1 MAICQ
6 QDDRI
11 PVTALNNIQS
21 MPTEGIQQLKSRPF
35 TIFLLKQGFNAT
47 NSLKEEHELGQVV
60 ASDRLPEN
68 SSVYILDGQPREPW
82 WRQYFNIANPL
93 QQSNKGALVFIPV
106 VDRWFA
112 LSFGHVFHK
121 LRDNCYEY
129 DFGLLVTLNS
139 LDPKKL
145 KSADVMD
152 PGASRRKRTQIPAAA
167 DITFLDFDSNTEIV
181 RSLTG
186 AVRED
191 LTGLFKSATGSAS
204 LKVSLKFLPEELH
217 GLCTNL
223 LALYNSN
230 DYLNTFP
237 NVGKISPE
245 NDPDIVRTLD
255 DKLLKFFIARDPS
268 LSICIPDIVDYRDN
282 TSCRFQGRGGVAE
295 IYTDISLEAFY
306 DYLGEKIDLTDFTID
321 KLKSFSVALCDTDG
335 NINKAYNIYNCLLLD
350 IHEQAEIYHICEGS
364 WYRVEREYVEL
375 LKEYLDTKF
384 ERTDLFDYN
393 HDFTKDGISH
403 YSEESYN
410 TAVSE
415 SLPAFIC
422 LDQTNMS
429 LDGQTAIEPCD
440 LYTLSRADDG
450 GQELAKLYHLKIS
463 TRSSQLSHLFNQGIN
478 SAELIILEPKCREK
492 LKELITERIGQ
503 NNLQQYCDAI
513 ENINI
518 KIIYGIITNKD
529 PKYLSENLP
538 LFSKISLMRCLKSLE
553 LMQIPSA
560 ITYISDASPAK
571 GKFSALPSVIV
582 EVVHRKNKN
591 EAWVTVGQ
599 TLQQGTKVSRC
610 ASAITDSAA
619 GSQFRIFYKLNKEG
633 APYSS
638 HLWAYEAL

>member
-1 MAICQ
+1 M
-6 QDDRI
+6 
-11 PVTALNNIQS
+11 
-21 MPTEGIQQLKSRPF
+21 KSRPF

-47 NSLKEEHELGQVV
+47 NSLKEEHELGQVI

-68 SSVYILDGQPREPW
+68 SSVYILDSQPREPW

-106 VDRWFA
+106 ADRWFA

-121 LRDNCYEY
+121 LFDNCYEY

-204 LKVSLKFLPEELH
+204 LKVSLKLLPEELYN
-217 GLCTNL
+217 LCTNL
-223 LALYNSN
+223 LTLYNSN
-230 DYLNTFP
+230 DYLKTFP

-245 NDPDIVRTLD
+245 NDPDIVRTLNN
-255 DKLLKFFIARDPS
+255 KLLQCFIARDPS
-268 LSICIPDIVDYRDN
+268 LALCIPDIVDYRDN

-295 IYTDISLEAFY
+295 VYTDISLDAFY
-306 DYLGEKIDLTDFTID
+306 DYLGETTDLNGFTAE

-335 NINKAYNIYNCLLLD
+335 NSHKAYNIYNCLLLD
-350 IHEQAEIYHICEGS
+350 IHEQAEVYHICEGS
-364 WYRVEREYVEL
+364 WYRIEREYIEL

-384 ERTDLFDYN
+384 EPTDLFDYN
-393 HDFTKDGISH
+393 HDCVKDGISH
-403 YSEESYN
+403 YSEEAYN
-410 TAVSE
+410 SAVAE
-415 SLPAFIC
+415 RLHGFIC
-422 LDQTNMS
+422 LDQKNMS

-440 LYTLSRADDG
+440 LYTLSKAENG
-450 GQELAKLYHLKIS
+450 EHELAKLYHLKIS
-463 TRSSQLSHLFNQGIN
+463 TRSSQLSHLFNQGTN
-478 SAELIILEPKCREK
+478 SAELLILEPKCREK
-492 LKELITERIGQ
+492 LKELITEQIGQ
-503 NNLQQYCDAI
+503 NDLKSYCEAI
-513 ENINI
+513 DNINI
-518 KIIYGIITNKD
+518 KVIYGIITTKD
-529 PKYLSENLP
+529 PKLLSENLP
-538 LFSKISLMRCLKSLE
+538 LFSKISLMRCLKHLE

-560 ITYISDASPAK
+560 ITYITDASPAK

-582 EVVHRKNKN
+582 EVVHTKNKN
-591 EAWVTVGQ
+591 EAWVTADQV
-599 TLQQGTKVSRC
+599 LPQGTKVSRC
-610 ASAITDSAA
+610 ATAITESAL
-619 GSQFRIFYKLNKEG
+619 GSQFRIFYKTNKEG
-633 APYSS
+633 TPYSS
-638 HLWAYEAL
+638 HLWPYEPLQRD